1 MCYRTRL
8 DLILNS
14 FRIFKKLKKK
24 AAAIA
29 FYNDSVLM
37 FEGHDTKR
45 VTEASKL
52 KKYSFNK
59 AKPDFRVDDDLL
71 NLRLRLKRNDDEAEK
86 GEAAKIALPGNKPF
100 AFTT

>member
-1 MCYRTRL
+1 MISSRAM
-8 DLILNS
+8 IPPFS
-14 FRIFKKLKKK
+14 
-24 AAAIA
+24 
-29 FYNDSVLM
+29 
-37 FEGHDTKR
+37 KR

>member
-1 MCYRTRL
+1 
-8 DLILNS
+8 
-14 FRIFKKLKKK
+14 
-24 AAAIA
+24 
-29 FYNDSVLM
+29 M

>member
-100 AFTT
+100 TFTT